1 MNKIIKALLYPACVD
16 CHEGMHAKE
25 RKQFHSLME
34 TIHPIF
40 YIKAQLT
47 PGAACVP
54 WQTGVRIANK
64 SYHQPSFPKETT
76 HPIYFIFNKSNVQ
89 VDRPH

>member
-1 MNKIIKALLYPACVD
+1 VNLVPITIRKKLVRFSRKFVSKKLNKIIKALLYPACVD

-47 PGAACVP
+47 PGAA
-54 WQTGVRIANK
+54 
-64 SYHQPSFPKETT
+64 
-76 HPIYFIFNKSNVQ
+76 
-89 VDRPH
+89 